1 MGAKED
7 CFDMGRRV
15 AESTRIITARPTL
28 RQRISEIWRFRELL
42 LGLVR
47 KELKVKYKNSAL
59 GFLWS
64 MLNPALYLVV
74 FYVVFQVFLGSGIDA
89 FPIFLLSGLLVW
101 NLYSTALPGAC
112 GAVVGNA
119 ALVKKVY
126 FPREILALAAVGAAL
141 VHFFLQ
147 GIVLVG
153 ALVIFR
159 YPVSPTYCLLIP
171 VALLALLLL
180 SSAIGIFLAAVNVYV
195 RDSQHLLELVLL
207 AWFWM
212 TPIVYQYRLVSD
224 KLQEHGLPGWLPLL
238 NPVTPITLAFQRA
251 IYNKVDST
259 HEGTI
264 IHVLPA
270 HEGMWWYLSHLLVVI
285 GISGVLIMG
294 ALSVFGRLEANFAEE
309 L

>member
-1 MGAKED
+1 
-7 CFDMGRRV
+7 MGRRV

-28 RQRISEIWRFRELL
+28 RQRLTEIWRFRELL

-74 FYVVFQVFLGSGIDA
+74 FYLVFQVFLGSGIPL

-101 NLYSTALPGAC
+101 NLVSTALPGAC
-112 GAVVGNA
+112 GAVVGNS

-126 FPREILALAAVGAAL
+126 FPREILALAAVGASL

-147 GIVLVG
+147 GIVLLL
-153 ALVIFR
+153 ALVLFR

-171 VALLALLLL
+171 PALVVLLLL
-180 SSAIGIFLAAVNVYV
+180 MAAIGVFLAAVNVYV
-195 RDSQHLLELVLL
+195 RDAQHLLELVLL

-224 KLQEHGLPGWLPLL
+224 KLHNKGWPEWLPLL
-238 NPVTPITLAFQRA
+238 NPVTPIVLAFQRG
-251 IYNKVDST
+251 IYNKIDATRGASARGGPAT
-259 HEGTI
+259 ATTI
-264 IHVLPA
+264 HILPA
-270 HEGMWWYLSHLLVVI
+270 NEGIWWYLSHLLIV
-285 GISGVLIMG
+285 GGVSVLLLMG